1 MKNLKTAQTA
11 LEMIAA
17 GHSVEI
23 VMVVTGLD
31 PDELLAILDGEL
43 GIKTHVVEYVL
54 QEIETESLGIIE
66 LNVN

>member
-1 MKNLKTAQTA
+1 MTNFKTAQTA

-23 VMVVTGLD
+23 VMAVTGLEI
-31 PDELLAILDGEL
+31 DELLAVLDGEL
-43 GIKTHVVEYVL
+43 GIKVHVIEHVL
-54 QEIETESLGIIE
+54 QVIETDTLGEIE

>member
-1 MKNLKTAQTA
+1 MKNFKTAQTA

-23 VMVVTGLD
+23 VMAVTGLD

-43 GIKTHVVEYVL
+43 GIKAHVIEHVL
-54 QEIETESLGIIE
+54 QVIETDTLGEIE

>member
-1 MKNLKTAQTA
+1 MKNFKVAQTA

-23 VMVVTGLD
+23 VMAVTGLEI
-31 PDELLAILDGEL
+31 DELLAVLDGEL
-43 GIKTHVVEYVL
+43 GIKVHVIEHVL
-54 QEIETESLGIIE
+54 QVIETDTLGEIE